1 MKFFLR
7 GKSRMR
13 DIEKKLLT
21 KLLEQEKTRLTKL
34 YIKTE
39 EDTEAESIIGMKRDL
54 CIETLNKI
62 KREK

>member
-1 MKFFLR
+1 
-7 GKSRMR
+7 MR

-39 EDTEAESIIGMKRDL
+39 EDTEEEVIIGMKRDL

-62 KREK
+62 KGDK